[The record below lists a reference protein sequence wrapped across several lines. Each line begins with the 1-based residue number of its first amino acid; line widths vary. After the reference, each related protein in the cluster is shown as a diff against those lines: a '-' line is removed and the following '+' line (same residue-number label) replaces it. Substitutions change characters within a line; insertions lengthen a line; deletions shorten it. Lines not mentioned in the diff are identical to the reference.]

1 MNIVV
6 CLKQVPDTF
15 EVKIDS
21 KTGTLIRKGVPSI
34 INPDDKNALE
44 AALVFKDNQGA
55 RVTVVSMGPLQAE
68 DSLREALAMGVDEA
82 ILISDRAFAGADTLA
97 TSTALAAAINKL
109 DYDIIF
115 AGGQSIDG
123 KTAQVGPKLAE
134 LLGIAQVTCVEEVMT
149 VNGDTLKIK
158 KALEDGYEVLTVK
171 TPVLLTTIEG
181 LNTPRYINMSNVFK
195 TSKIEIKKWN
205 AGDIGVDKF
214 LLGIS
219 GSATKIFSYWV
230 KEKKGRGGERKGEV
244 VDLPYKEA
252 AAYIVAK
259 LREKHII

>member
-6 CLKQVPDTF
+6 CIKQVPDTL
-15 EVKIDS
+15 EVKIDP
-21 KTGTLIRKGVPSI
+21 KTKTLIRDGASSI

-55 RVTVVSMGPLQAE
+55 FVTVVSMGPLQAE
-68 DSLREALAMGVDEA
+68 KSLREALAMGVDKA
-82 ILISDRAFAGADTLA
+82 ILISDRVFAGADTLA
-97 TSTALAAAINKL
+97 TSTALAGAINKL

-123 KTAQVGPKLAE
+123 KTAQVGPELAE

-149 VNGDTLKIK
+149 ANGNNLKIK

-171 TPVLLTTIEG
+171 TPVLLTTIKE
-181 LNTPRYINMSNVFK
+181 LNTPRYINISDLFK
-195 TSKIEIKKWN
+195 TSKIEIKTWN
-205 AGDIGVDKF
+205 AGDIGVDKS
-214 LLGIS
+214 LLGVS
-219 GSATKIFSYWV
+219 GSATKVLSYWG
-230 KEKKGRGGERKGEV
+230 KEGKGRGGV
-244 VDLPYKEA
+244 VDLPFKEA

-259 LREKHII
+259 LKEKHII